1 MQMARVKERQ
11 RIVSEGYPFIALA
24 SSLFLTVLFIE
35 PWLALVAFPL
45 VLFVALFFRNPKR
58 TVPEGDRIV
67 IAPAD
72 GKILSVEEVSEGRF
86 LKSRSIKVS
95 IFMSPLN
102 VHVNRM
108 PVAGTVDLVSYN
120 KGHFRA
126 AFKGKAATDNEH
138 NAIVLTME
146 GGRRLLFVQIAGFLA
161 RRIVCYAQPGER
173 WAAGDIFGMIR
184 FGSRVDVYLPTD
196 CRVKVL
202 PGVVVRAGETVLAE
216 W

>member
-1 MQMARVKERQ
+1 MEIARLKERQ
-11 RIVSEGYPFIALA
+11 RIVSEGYPFIAIAGVVLVA
-24 SSLFLTVLFIE
+24 SLFLELWFFI
-35 PWLALVAFPL
+35 PSALL
-45 VLFVALFFRNPKR
+45 VLFVTLFFRNPKR
-58 TVPEGDRIV
+58 TVPEGNRVV

-72 GKILSVEEVSEGRF
+72 GKILSIEPVDEGRF
-86 LKSRSIKVS
+86 LRSRAIRVG

-108 PVAGTVDLVSYN
+108 PVTGTVELVSYH

-126 AFKGKAATDNEH
+126 AFKGKASTDNEH
-138 NAIVLTME
+138 NVIVLTGE
-146 GGRRLLFVQIAGFLA
+146 GGRRVLFVQIAGFLA
-161 RRIVCYAQPGER
+161 RRIVCYAQVGER

-196 CRVKVL
+196 CRVKVAT
-202 PGVVVRAGETVLAE
+202 GMIVKAGETILAE